1 MADHGVYC
9 RITSEVEKIQQG
21 IKKNQEN
28 IKLLNELRK
37 NGVRILNCTVSPNTF
52 SMESPQC
59 KCFFHQELQADEEKK
74 FQFHLEQMRKFRKD
88 YQNLKVK
95 HFISYTRDVLDLLNF
110 GCFVSSRREHF
121 HCNAMEHQCRRT

>member
-1 MADHGVYC
+1 M
-9 RITSEVEKIQQG
+9 
-21 IKKNQEN
+21 
-28 IKLLNELRK
+28 
-37 NGVRILNCTVSPNTF
+37 
-52 SMESPQC
+52 
-59 KCFFHQELQADEEKK
+59 FFHQELQADEEKK